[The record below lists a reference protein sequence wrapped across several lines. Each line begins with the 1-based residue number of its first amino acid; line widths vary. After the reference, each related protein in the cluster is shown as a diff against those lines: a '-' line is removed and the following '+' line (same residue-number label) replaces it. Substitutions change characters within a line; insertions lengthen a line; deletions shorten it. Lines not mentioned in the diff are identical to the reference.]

1 MATKSKPQ
9 KLAITNVRV
18 FDGQRVTEPT
28 TVVVDGDVIGN
39 DADGAVQYDGEG
51 GVLMPGLIDAHIHLD
66 TERELILMAQSGITT
81 ALDMAT
87 WPPSKI
93 EALRGRDGLTDF
105 RTPGVPA
112 ITSASMHRVL
122 FPTIRDED
130 LVESPDDAV
139 RFVKDRIAEKTDYVK
154 VVCDDPGPSQ
164 ESINALVAEAHK
176 HDKLVIAH
184 ATTRATYEMAQDAK
198 ADVLTH
204 APVDQT
210 LDEAAVTRMKQDG
223 RICVPT
229 LTMMEAVTGPLSWT
243 AILKMLMQPTLLWA
257 IIKVK
262 RKSGSGGGKPA
273 YGNARDSVTALHR
286 AGVPILA
293 GTDAH
298 YEPQSPFDVRH
309 GESLHHELELLV
321 EAGLSTV
328 EALQAATSLPA
339 KHFGLAD
346 RGKIEAGMRADL
358 VLLAED
364 PIEDIKATRSIRKVW
379 CAGMEVDVS

>member
-1 MATKSKPQ
+1 MAS
-9 KLAITNVRV
+9 I
-18 FDGQRVTEPT
+18 
-28 TVVVDGDVIGN
+28 
-39 DADGAVQYDGEG
+39 EG
-51 GVLMPGLIDAHIHLD
+51 RSSSRKV
-66 TERELILMAQSGITT
+66 
-81 ALDMAT
+81 
-87 WPPSKI
+87 
-93 EALRGRDGLTDF
+93 GLTDF

-130 LVESPDDAV
+130 LFESPDDAI
-139 RFVKDRIAEKTDYVK
+139 RFVKDRLAENTDYIK
-154 VVCDDPGPSQ
+154 VVCDVPGPSQ

-184 ATTRATYEMAQDAK
+184 ATTYATYEMAQDAK

-204 APVDQT
+204 APVDQA
-210 LDEAAVTRMKQDG
+210 LDEAASMRMKQDG

-243 AILKMLMQPTLLWA
+243 AIFKMLMQPTLLWA

-262 RKSGSGGGKPA
+262 RKSGSGQGKPE
-273 YGNARDSVTALHR
+273 YGKARDSVTALHR

-321 EAGLSTV
+321 DAGLSTIEV
-328 EALQAATSLPA
+328 LQAATSLPA
-339 KHFGLAD
+339 KHFGLTD
-346 RGKIEAGMRADL
+346 RGKIEVGMRADL

-364 PIEDIKATRSIRKVW
+364 PVENIKATRSIRKVW
-379 CAGMEVDVS
+379 CAGVEVVMP